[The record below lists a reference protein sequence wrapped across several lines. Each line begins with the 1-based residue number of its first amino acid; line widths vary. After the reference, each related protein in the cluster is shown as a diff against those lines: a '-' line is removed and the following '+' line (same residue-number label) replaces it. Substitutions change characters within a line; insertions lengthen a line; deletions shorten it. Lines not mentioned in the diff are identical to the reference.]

1 MSGRWEWWFY
11 ILYVGLVCVWEVGV
25 VVLHTVC
32 RSGGSYLCDV
42 SVLKSLACAV
52 SNTKNPDINP
62 YLSPS
67 TAFNNRYQ
75 PLL

>member
-32 RSGGSYLCDV
+32 RSGVCLGGGSGGFTYCM
-42 SVLKSLACAV
+42 
-52 SNTKNPDINP
+52 
-62 YLSPS
+62 
-67 TAFNNRYQ
+67 
-75 PLL
+75 